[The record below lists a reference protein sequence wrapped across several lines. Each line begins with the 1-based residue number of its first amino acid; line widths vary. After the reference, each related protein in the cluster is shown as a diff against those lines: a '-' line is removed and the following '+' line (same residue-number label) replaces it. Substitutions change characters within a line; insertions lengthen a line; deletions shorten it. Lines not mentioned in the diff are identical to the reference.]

1 MVYQDMK
8 YGISRY
14 EIQYIKIST
23 RQYENIN
30 SVV

>member
-14 EIQYIKIST
+14 EIQYIKISN

>member
-14 EIQYIKIST
+14 EIQYIKISNT
-23 RQYENIN
+23 VYQDIK
-30 SVV
+30 SAV